1 MATKKINYVK
11 AKETKERFSFYGNYY
26 KIKGKEHRSLL
37 CFVPK
42 LEKVAE
48 RIDFFKYEFD
58 VIFVMMNPG
67 NSKPQQKNY
76 TWPIQPNLVQNLKT
90 LVPARPDP
98 TQYQIASLAKEM
110 KWESVCILNLSDRC
124 ETDSDKFVKELNEL
138 PRSHS
143 IFSKE
148 REQELRLILAQ
159 IKKTET
165 VYLAW
170 GQKTQNAFKALASG
184 VHTKL
189 QIHFT
194 KLIGLEGDQSLHP
207 PYMYFHPLQKNQE
220 LKEKWLCDFVELL
233 NEKMK

>member
-1 MATKKINYVK
+1 MEKGYYVK
-11 AKETKERFSFYGNYY
+11 AKETKEKISFYGNYY
-26 KIKGKEHRSLL
+26 KIKGKKHRSLL

-76 TWPIQPNLVQNLKT
+76 IWPIQPNLVQSLKT

-110 KWESVCILNLSDRC
+110 NWESVCILNLSDRC
-124 ETDSDKFVKELNEL
+124 ETDSDKFVKELGEL
-138 PRSHS
+138 PSSHS
-143 IFSKE
+143 IFSEK
-148 REQELRLILAQ
+148 REKELRSILAQ

-170 GQKTQNAFKALASG
+170 GQKTQNAFKELAKKA
-184 VHTKL
+184 HDKL
-189 QIHFT
+189 TDLFSS
-194 KLIGLEGDQSLHP
+194 LIGLRGNETIHP
-207 PYMYFHPLQKNQE
+207 QHMYQHPLRENQE
-220 LKEKWLCDFVELL
+220 AKEKWLRDFIPLV
-233 NEKMK
+233 KK